1 MNMELWKCEIV
12 KVWKYGNVVARSL
25 VVCIIAYFHI
35 STFSHCEAQTASA
48 PRTGPWTKEKAWEWY
63 SKQPWIRGCNYM
75 PASAANR
82 VDQWQALGSEERFAE
97 VERELALAEE
107 IGFNAMR
114 IIVEV
119 QGFGVWLADH
129 DGFMERFERYLTIL
143 DRHKMRACV
152 LLGNDC
158 MRPKEFW
165 KMPTPG
171 PQKFDWGYHGGRK
184 MSQHGSF
191 PDAIGYSPVD
201 DPELAPKFY
210 AMCEELMTKYRAD
223 RRILMWNLWNEPGN
237 SNRGDITAPQMK
249 KLFELA
255 WRIDPVQP
263 RAADLWSTFGVRGKD
278 ERKKRVEAWAG
289 ELSDVISYHCY
300 GDYEAQVRAIAFLKR
315 RYGRPMF
322 NTEWLH
328 RINHNDV
335 QTAYPLYC
343 LEKIGCFCWG
353 FVAGKYQTYEPW
365 EGLWKLE
372 EQGKADHLDFTR
384 WQHDLIRPSMRP
396 YDPKEIKLIKRFN
409 NLADG
414 KSVW

>member
-1 MNMELWKCEIV
+1 MNMKSWNCGNV
-12 KVWKYGNVVARSL
+12 KIWKYGNVVARSL
-25 VVCIIAYFHI
+25 VVCIIACFHI
-35 STFSHCEAQTASA
+35 STFSHCVAQTASA

-63 SKQPWIRGCNYM
+63 DKQPWYRGCNYM

-114 IIVEV
+114 IIFGTH
-119 QGFGVWLADH
+119 GFGVWLAEH
-129 DGFMERFERYLTIL
+129 DGFMERFERYLAIL
-143 DRHKMRACV
+143 DKHGMKACV
-152 LLGNDC
+152 VLAGDC
-158 MRPKEFW
+158 MRPKEYW
-165 KMPTPG
+165 ELPKPG
-171 PQKFDWGYHGGRK
+171 PQTCDWGYHGGRK

-191 PDAIGYSPVD
+191 PDAIGFSPTD
-201 DPELAPKFY
+201 DPELGPKYF
-210 AMCEELMTKYRAD
+210 AMCEEVMTKHRND
-223 RRILMWNLWNEPGN
+223 SRIIMWNLWNEPGN

-249 KLFELA
+249 HLFEIG
-255 WRIDPVQP
+255 WKIDPIQP
-263 RAADLWSTFGVRGKD
+263 LAADLWSTFGVRGKD
-278 ERKKRVEAWAG
+278 ERKKRVEALAG
-289 ELSDVISYHCY
+289 ELSDVISYHSY

-335 QTAYPLYC
+335 QTAYPLYY

-365 EGLWKLE
+365 EGIWKLE
-372 EQGKADHLDFTR
+372 EQGKADNLDFTR